1 MYSFFRS
8 LSDLEI
14 FILIPLS
21 ACLTLLIITLILR
34 RFKHVLFS
42 DNYDSSVL
50 DTATQNTMSGA
61 YVVLGFVLVLAM
73 TTLSDLDSKISQ
85 EATAIRSLERLLVL
99 EGGKD
104 SFTSRTYLIKYV
116 DSVLNEEWP
125 LIRISGAN
133 PKTAEAIKNFFTS
146 LDNIN
151 PKDAK
156 DIVVYSKILDRS
168 DEVAKLRNAR
178 LFSVQNDL
186 PAAFYFVSLFSI
198 LGVLLICSLRLVEAT
213 AMRVFALTTQIV
225 MLTIMFSA
233 VLVIDLP
240 YLGDTVISPE
250 PIVLIHES
258 MKKRVEPHDE

>member
-8 LSDLEI
+8 LSDAEI

-21 ACLTLLIITLILR
+21 ACIILFIITLLLR
-34 RFKHVLFS
+34 RFRHFLFS

-73 TTLSDLDSKISQ
+73 TTLSELDSKISQ
-85 EATAIRSLERLLVL
+85 EATVIRSLERLLVL
-99 EGGKD
+99 EGSKE
-104 SFTSRTYLIKYV
+104 SFISRTYLIKYV

-125 LIRISGAN
+125 SVRSSGAN

-151 PKDAK
+151 PKDDK
-156 DIVVYSKILDRS
+156 DVVVYSKILDRS

-225 MLTIMFSA
+225 MLTVMFSA

-240 YLGDTVISPE
+240 YLGDTAISPE
-250 PIVLIHES
+250 PIVLIHEN
-258 MKKRVEPHDE
+258 MKIRAGLDNE

>member
-1 MYSFFRS
+1 MKEVNLSKSAWHTKFYKWATGKSVKWNNLCPYFWS
-8 LSDLEI
+8 LVSL
-14 FILIPLS
+14 
-21 ACLTLLIITLILR
+21 LLISSLILLWKIVKTV
-34 RFKHVLFS
+34 FNGAV
-42 DNYDSSVL
+42 
-50 DTATQNTMSGA
+50 SG
-61 YVVLGFVLVLAM
+61 V
-73 TTLSDLDSKISQ
+73 
-85 EATAIRSLERLLVL
+85 
-99 EGGKD
+99 
-104 SFTSRTYLIKYV
+104 KYV

-151 PKDAK
+151 PKDGK

-213 AMRVFALTTQIV
+213 AMRVFALTIQIV

-240 YLGDTVISPE
+240 YLGDTVSSPE

-258 MKKRVEPHDE
+258 MKKRVGLHNE

>member
-1 MYSFFRS
+1 MYSLFRS
-8 LSDLEI
+8 LSDAEI

-21 ACLTLLIITLILR
+21 ACITLFIITLLLR
-34 RFKHVLFS
+34 NFRHFLFS

-50 DTATQNTMSGA
+50 DTATSNTMSGA

-73 TTLSDLDSKISQ
+73 STLSELDSKISQ

-99 EGGKD
+99 EGSKE
-104 SFTSRTYLIKYV
+104 SFISRTYLIKYV

-125 LIRISGAN
+125 LIKSNGAN

-151 PKDAK
+151 PNVGKDT
-156 DIVVYSKILDRS
+156 VVYSKILDRS

-240 YLGDTVISPE
+240 FLGDTVISPE
-250 PIVLIHES
+250 PIVLIHEN
-258 MKKRVEPHDE
+258 MKIRVGLDKE